1 MKDEAD
7 KRWPRWIY
15 QHGSDPDP
23 RVTLAN
29 ERTFLAWIR
38 TSLGIAAGGIAL
50 ATLDVVAN
58 TSIDRWLAAVLL
70 LAAALL
76 APWAWWRWARTEAA
90 LRSRTSIP
98 SPTGAILLM
107 AFVCVL
113 ALIVLVTLV

>member
-1 MKDEAD
+1 MSNSEDR
-7 KRWPRWIY
+7 RWPRWIY
-15 QHGSDPDP
+15 RQGTDPDP

-50 ATLDVVAN
+50 ATLDVVAG

-76 APWAWWRWARTEAA
+76 APWSWWRWARTEKA
-90 LRSRTSIP
+90 LRTRTSIP

-107 AFVCVL
+107 AFVCAL
-113 ALIVLVTLV
+113 ALIVLVTLL